1 MTAVATK
8 EETMM
13 VERNR
18 ARTRMERKHPAA
30 FGACVVAALAATA
43 GAALAQERYPTR
55 PVRMIVPLAPG
66 GSTDIV
72 ARLVA
77 QKLTDA
83 LKQTVLVDNRPGGG
97 TTIGTHLVAKAQP
110 DGYTLLFTSVSL
122 ATNAVLYSKLPF
134 DTLKDFAPIGTVGQS
149 FYVLIVQPSLGVS
162 SVQELI
168 AAAKSKPKQLQ
179 YASAGQGTITHLTVE
194 LFSMNAGIKMQDVP
208 FKGGAPAL
216 VAFLG
221 GQMPVIFSP
230 IAECLPHLRG
240 GAKIRPLAVTAA
252 KRTPDLPDVPT
263 LAEAGVPKSDV
274 QPRSAL
280 YAPARTPR
288 AVIAQV
294 NSELNALLQQSDTRE
309 RLASYGLVPAAGT
322 PEDLGGYLRGE
333 IARWTEVVKAA
344 GISLN

>member
-1 MTAVATK
+1 
-8 EETMM
+8 
-13 VERNR
+13 
-18 ARTRMERKHPAA
+18 
-30 FGACVVAALAATA
+30 
-43 GAALAQERYPTR
+43 
-55 PVRMIVPLAPG
+55 VPLAPG

-77 QKLTDA
+77 QKLTEG
-83 LKQTVLVDNRPGGG
+83 LRQTVLVDNRPGAG
-97 TTIGTHLVAKAQP
+97 TTLGTHLVAKAQP

-122 ATNAVLYSKLPF
+122 ATNAVLYPKLPF

-168 AAAKSKPKQLQ
+168 ALAKSKPRQIQ

-194 LFSMNAGIKMQDVP
+194 LFSMNAGIQMQDVP

-230 IAECLPHLRG
+230 IAECLPHLRS

-252 KRTPDLPDVPT
+252 KRMPDLPDLPT
-263 LAEAGVPKSDV
+263 LAEAGVPNSEV
-274 QPRSAL
+274 QSRSAL
-280 YAPARTPR
+280 YAPARTPQP
-288 AVIAQV
+288 VVAQI
-294 NSELNALLQQSDTRE
+294 NAELNRMLKQTDTRD
-309 RLASYGLVPAAGT
+309 RLASHGLTAVPGT
-322 PEDLGGYLRGE
+322 PEELGEYLRAE
-333 IARWTEVVKAA
+333 IARWAKVVKVA

>member
-1 MTAVATK
+1 MNRRRSMTFCVCVA
-8 EETMM
+8 
-13 VERNR
+13 
-18 ARTRMERKHPAA
+18 PALIA
-30 FGACVVAALAATA
+30 GVGAAGLAA
-43 GAALAQERYPTR
+43 AQERYPTK
-55 PVRMIVPLAPG
+55 PVRLIVPLAPG

-77 QKLTDA
+77 QKLTEGF
-83 LKQTVLVDNRPGGG
+83 KQTVLVDNRPGAG
-97 TTIGTHLVAKAQP
+97 TTLGTNLVAKAQP

-122 ATNAVLYSKLPF
+122 ATNAVLYPKLPF
-134 DTLKDFAPIGTVGQS
+134 DTLKDFAPIGTIGQS

-168 AAAKSKPKQLQ
+168 ALAKSKPRQIQ

-194 LFSMNAGIKMQDVP
+194 LFAMNAGIQMQDVP

-230 IAECLPHLRG
+230 IAECLPHLRS

-252 KRTPDLPDVPT
+252 KRMPDLPDLPT
-263 LAEAGVPKSDV
+263 LAEAGVANSEV

-288 AVIAQV
+288 PVVAQI
-294 NSELNALLQQSDTRE
+294 NAELNRMLKQTDMRE
-309 RLASYGLVPAAGT
+309 RLASHGLIPAPGT
-322 PEDLGGYLRGE
+322 PEDLGEYLRAE
-333 IARWTEVVKAA
+333 IARWAKVVKIA

>member
-1 MTAVATK
+1 MTIGRESAGMKVK
-8 EETMM
+8 PK
-13 VERNR
+13 R
-18 ARTRMERKHPAA
+18 AMAGGVRAI
-30 FGACVVAALAATA
+30 AALIAAA
-43 GAALAQERYPTR
+43 GIADAAAAQEKYPTK
-55 PVRMIVPLAPG
+55 PVRLIVPLAPG

-77 QKLTDA
+77 QKLSEG
-83 LKQTVLVDNRPGGG
+83 LRQTVLVDNRPGAG
-97 TTIGTHLVAKAQP
+97 TTLGTNLVAKAQP

-122 ATNAVLYSKLPF
+122 ATNAVLYPKLPF
-134 DTLKDFAPIGTVGQS
+134 DTVKDFAPIGTIGQS
-149 FYVLIVQPSLGVS
+149 YYVLIVQPSLGVS

-168 AAAKSKPKQLQ
+168 ALAKSKPKQIQ

-194 LFSMNAGIKMQDVP
+194 QFLMNAGIQMQDVP

-230 IAECLPHLRG
+230 IAECLPHLRS

-252 KRTPDLPDVPT
+252 KRTADLPDLPT
-263 LAEAGVPKSDV
+263 LAEAGVPNSEV

-288 AVIAQV
+288 PVVLQI
-294 NSELNALLQQSDTRE
+294 NTELNRMLKQSDMRE
-309 RLASYGLVPAAGT
+309 RLASHGLVPAAGT
-322 PEDLGGYLRGE
+322 PEELGEYLRAE
-333 IARWTEVVKAA
+333 IMRWGKVVKTA

>member
-1 MTAVATK
+1 
-8 EETMM
+8 M

-18 ARTRMERKHPAA
+18 TSNAPGRKCPIA
-30 FGACVVAALAATA
+30 FAACVVGALAAA
-43 GAALAQERYPTR
+43 VGAAGGAFAQERYPTR
-55 PVRMIVPLAPG
+55 PVRMVVPLAPG

-83 LKQTVLVDNRPGGG
+83 LRQTVLVDNRPGGG

-122 ATNAVLYSKLPF
+122 ATNAVLYPKLPF
-134 DTLKDFAPIGTVGQS
+134 DTLKDFAPVGTVGQS
-149 FYVLIVQPSLGVS
+149 FYVLLVQPSLGAS

-168 AAAKSKPKQLQ
+168 ALAKSKPKQLQ
-179 YASAGQGTITHLTVE
+179 YASAGPGTITHLTVE
-194 LFSMNAGIKMQDVP
+194 LFSMNAGIRMQDVP

-240 GAKIRPLAVTAA
+240 GARIRPLAVTAA
-252 KRTPDLPDVPT
+252 QRMPDLPDVPT
-263 LAEAGVPKSDV
+263 LAEAGVRNSEV

-288 AVIAQV
+288 AVIAQI
-294 NSELNALLQQSDTRE
+294 NAELGLMLQQPDTRA
-309 RLASYGLVPAAGT
+309 RLAAYGLVPAPGT
-322 PEDLGGYLRGE
+322 PEDLGEYLRAE
-333 IARWTEVVKAA
+333 IGRWTQVVSAA
-344 GISLN
+344 GIVLN

>member
-1 MTAVATK
+1 MT
-8 EETMM
+8 
-13 VERNR
+13 
-18 ARTRMERKHPAA
+18 ERKRAGTQIHRNNPLV
-30 FGACVVAALAATA
+30 FGVCVVAALVA
-43 GAALAQERYPTR
+43 GAGTARIAFAQDRYPTR

-77 QKLTDA
+77 QRLTEA
-83 LKQTVLVDNRPGGG
+83 LRQNVLVDNRTGGG
-97 TTIGTHLVAKAQP
+97 TTLGTSIVAKAQP

-122 ATNAVLYSKLPF
+122 ATNAVLYPKLPF
-134 DTLKDFAPIGTVGQS
+134 DTIKDFAPIGTVGQS
-149 FYVLIVQPSLGVS
+149 FYVLIVQPSLGAS

-168 AAAKSKPKQLQ
+168 ALAKSKPKHLQ

-194 LFSMNAGIKMQDVP
+194 LFSMNAGVRMQDVP

-221 GQMPVIFSP
+221 GQMPIIFSP
-230 IAECLPHLRG
+230 IAECLPHLRS

-252 KRTPDLPDVPT
+252 RRMSDLPDVPT
-263 LAEAGVPKSDV
+263 LAEAGVPGSEV

-288 AVIAQV
+288 PVVVQINA
-294 NSELNALLQQSDTRE
+294 ELNRMLNQPDMRE
-309 RLASYGLVPAAGT
+309 RLASYGLIPAPGT
-322 PEDLGGYLRGE
+322 PEDLGNYLGAE
-333 IARWTEVVKAA
+333 IARWTKVVKMA
-344 GISLN
+344 GISLH

>member
-1 MTAVATK
+1 VAS
-8 EETMM
+8 
-13 VERNR
+13 
-18 ARTRMERKHPAA
+18 
-30 FGACVVAALAATA
+30 LAATA
-43 GAALAQERYPTR
+43 GAASAQDRYPTR

-72 ARLVA
+72 ARLVG
-77 QKLTDA
+77 QKLTEA
-83 LKQTVLVDNRPGGG
+83 LRQTVLVDNRPGAG
-97 TTIGTHLVAKAQP
+97 TTLGTHLVAKAQP

-149 FYVLIVQPSLGVS
+149 FYVLMVQPSLGVS

-179 YASAGQGTITHLTVE
+179 YASAGLGTITHLAVE
-194 LFSMNAGIKMQDVP
+194 LFSMNAGVQMQDVP

-221 GQMPVIFSP
+221 GQMPIIFSP
-230 IAECLPHLRG
+230 IAECLPHLRS

-252 KRTPDLPDVPT
+252 NRMPDLPDVPT
-263 LAEAGVPKSDV
+263 LAEAGVPNSEV

-280 YAPARTPR
+280 YAPAKTPR
-288 AVIAQV
+288 PVIAQI
-294 NSELNALLQQSDTRE
+294 NAELNGMLKQPDTRE
-309 RLASYGLVPAAGT
+309 RLASYGLIPAPGT
-322 PEDLGGYLRGE
+322 PEELGEYLKTE
-333 IARWTEVVKAA
+333 IARWSKVVKAA
-344 GISLN
+344 GISIN